1 MLKQYDIQEF
11 RSHALTMTAH
21 LEIRP
26 IADRLTYEDFFQFVA
41 TDAGIVNCSPFYI
54 HPGK

>member
-41 TDAGIVNCSPFYI
+41 TDAGIVNCSQFYI